1 MNAKQ
6 IGRLIER
13 KRQKIKA
20 IYGAMYVLY
29 SLRGLGEI
37 VLLDKNKKPIDNL
50 THQELLAL

>member
-13 KRQKIKA
+13 KRQKIKV
-20 IYGAMYVLY
+20 IYGATYALY
-29 SLRGLGEI
+29 SLWGQGEI
-37 VLLDKNKKPIDNL
+37 VLLDENRKPIDNL